1 MSVKSKIA
9 VATLMALCSASASV
23 MAAVDVNKGQ
33 VTFSG
38 EVVETACSLAAGQ
51 DGTDVKVDF
60 GQLSATYLNNDGE
73 ATAPFVLKLE
83 NCSLG
88 TDPDRKT
95 VSIAF
100 DSTTKDATTPALMS
114 TTGSAGNVG
123 IGIDGYTLGAPASD
137 LSGIVD
143 GNNTLNFTAVA
154 KKLADGSDVTPGDF
168 SAISTFQISYK

>member
-23 MAAVDVNKGQ
+23 MAATDVNKGQ

-73 ATAPFVLKLE
+73 ATVPFVLKLE

-95 VSIAF
+95 VAIAF
-100 DSTTKDATTPALMS
+100 DSNTKDTTNVLMS
-114 TTGSAGNVG
+114 TTGSAGGVG
-123 IGIDGYTLGAPASD
+123 IGIHGYKLGEITD

-143 GNNTLNFTAVA
+143 GNNTLNFTAIA
-154 KKLADGSDVTPGDF
+154 KKMDGESVTPGDF

>member
-23 MAAVDVNKGQ
+23 MAADVNKGQ

-60 GQLSATYLNNDGE
+60 GQLSATYLNNGGE

-154 KKLADGSDVTPGDF
+154 KKLADADVTPGDF